1 MNEVLKDWGNVILRA
16 TIILLILFFF
26 LWPVKLEGSSMDP
39 TMNDGD
45 IVCMSRFFVQMGWYE
60 KGDIIV
66 FQYKEDGKEKT
77 VLKRILATEGDHI
90 RLLQDGSV
98 EINGEMLQENYIN
111 EPTNGIVDMTIPK
124 DTVFVLG
131 DNRNL
136 SYDSRQMGVISCGD
150 LIGKVVFR
158 WFPIN
163 EMSTF

>member
-26 LWPVKLEGSSMDP
+26 LWPVRLEGSSMDP
-39 TMNDGD
+39 TLNDGD
-45 IVCMSRFFVQMGWYE
+45 IVCMSRFFVQMGWYG

-66 FQYKEDGKEKT
+66 FQYNEDGKEKT
-77 VLKRILATEGDHI
+77 VLKRILAVEGDHI

-98 EINGEMLQENYIN
+98 EINGEVLQENYIN

-131 DNRNL
+131 DNRDL
-136 SYDSRQMGVISCGD
+136 SYDSRQMGVICCDD
-150 LIGKVVFR
+150 LTGKVVFR
-158 WFPIN
+158 WFPISQMN
-163 EMSTF
+163 RF

>member
-39 TMNDGD
+39 TLNDGD
-45 IVCMSRFFVQMGWYE
+45 IVCMSRFFIQMGWYE

-66 FQYKEDGKEKT
+66 FQYNDDGKEKT

-98 EINGEMLQENYIN
+98 EINGEVLQENYIN

-131 DNRNL
+131 DNRDL
-136 SYDSRQMGVISCGD
+136 SYDSRQMGVVSCAD
-150 LIGKVVFR
+150 LTGKVVFR
-158 WFPIN
+158 WFPIS
-163 EMSTF
+163 EMRRF